1 MSEYIGNRI
10 VPRHDGVWDSTKAYE
25 PLIIVYEE
33 GSGDSYIS
41 RKDVPAGTGL
51 AQKEYWALCARFS
64 EQVALLRE
72 ETGGQVAG
80 MQKLT
85 TDTLNT
91 MTQRT
96 EAAEDL
102 TNSNKAALEQRMA
115 NIEARQDANVSA
127 STDSSADYAAEV
139 VDARVGWDST
149 GYGSL
154 GAAVRGQA
162 LASLKYAGILQ
173 RISGTEDLN
182 ELPVNTMYLVSSTT
196 GETTLKN
203 FPDYESHGLLLTVGV
218 TDGFFYQVFY
228 GGGGDRIFIR
238 HHIVSGWRPWEDYSE
253 NTAAGFESLYRMLSA
268 FGVEDILHRNIPF
281 GGTRTVNGV
290 TFTVNRD
297 GSITADGTAD
307 PELPA
312 FFNMY
317 DNSSGFPDGIRAGER
332 YVFRIAGD
340 TEKVKIEGYV
350 KTGDGSSGWE
360 WFVST
365 DSFAEAAVPTD
376 STGFLVR
383 VMVPPGMSVD
393 GATVYPTIS
402 RTFTAEEYQ
411 MGALKYAGVLNRVR
425 DTDDLNEIPAN
436 TVKLVSSSTGETTLE
451 NFPDIG
457 THGLLI
463 TTGADGGYTYQIF
476 LTDHEGILYVRFRY
490 GDGRWVPWKNIAGTE
505 PVEKKIHAVRGY
517 LAASGIGDL
526 LYGHIA
532 MAEGMDIHGLAYTL
546 NSRGSITVS
555 GTNASEGTAFHNLV
569 VVTGGLPDWQKAGE
583 TYVCGIYDDT
593 GTVAIHG
600 YWYDSEGKWNSLF
613 PPNWSHVRYRVP
625 DEAHGVLFRL
635 EAAGGAVIDTDVIP
649 YVVKADASDLFRHM
663 GYLSRQTDT
672 RDLDEIP
679 VNTAY
684 LISSDTGE
692 TALGNFPD
700 HEGSGLLVTIG
711 EDGAFT
717 YQTLITPDAGK
728 YYLRFRYGNGTWAA
742 WRNITDT
749 EASAEGWRGTDPNSH
764 MLSYGNSILS
774 GSVWED
780 GTYNHLAAYYNA
792 PYGVIANAIGI
803 PKENVEHTVVSSTG
817 LLYDAGNGSFLEK
830 IQGCDLTGYDVVLT
844 HLWTA
849 DMNLY
854 PVGTADARAGDGS
867 IAGGVVSL
875 LEYMRSSNGQCQL
888 ILVGVPPVSST
899 IYGEGVFSTAYPNGS
914 SIGELDAVMHALE
927 EKYHFSYID
936 WQGLN
941 LSYYFHDYSDGMN
954 VHANN
959 EDTYR
964 VMGGY
969 LGARAAAKIRF

>member
-1 MSEYIGNRI
+1 MSEYIGGRV
-10 VPRHDGVWDSTKAYE
+10 VPRHGGVWDSTKAYE

-51 AQKEYWALCARFS
+51 NQKEYWALCARFS
-64 EQVALLRE
+64 EQAALLRE
-72 ETGGQVAG
+72 ETDGQVAG

-127 STDSSADYAAEV
+127 STDSSADYAAEM

-149 GYGSL
+149 VYESL
-154 GAAVRGQA
+154 GAAVRGQV
-162 LASLKYAGILQ
+162 LSSLKYAGILQ

-203 FPDYESHGLLLTVGV
+203 FPDYGSHGLLLTVGV

-238 HHIVSGWRPWEDYSE
+238 HHIASGWRPWEDYSE
-253 NTAAGFESLYRMLSA
+253 NTAAGFEDLYQMLSA

-281 GGTRTVNGV
+281 SGTRTVNGV

-297 GSITADGTAD
+297 GSITATGTAD

-317 DNSSGFPDGIRAGER
+317 DNSSGFPEGIQAGEN

-340 TEKVKIEGYV
+340 TENVRIESYV

-365 DSFAEAAVPTD
+365 HSFAEAAVPAD

-393 GATVYPTIS
+393 GATVYPVIS
-402 RTFTAEEYQ
+402 RKFTAEEYQ
-411 MGALKYAGVLNRVR
+411 MGVLKYAGVLNRIS

-436 TVKLVSSSTGETTLE
+436 TVKLVSSSTGETTLK
-451 NFPDIG
+451 NFPDIE

-463 TTGADGGYTYQIF
+463 TTGVDGAYTYQIF
-476 LTDHEGILYVRFRY
+476 LTDREGALYVRFRY
-490 GDGRWVPWKNIAGTE
+490 GDGRWVSWKNIAGTE
-505 PVEKKIHAVRGY
+505 PVERKIHAVRGY
-517 LAASGIGDL
+517 LAAAGIGDL

-532 MAEGMDIHGLAYTL
+532 MAEGTDNCGLVYTL
-546 NSRGSITVS
+546 NSQGSITVS
-555 GTNASEGTAFHNLV
+555 GTNSSEGTVFHNLV
-569 VVTGGLPDWQKAGE
+569 VVTDGLPDWQKAGE
-583 TYVCGIYDDT
+583 AYVCGIYDDT
-593 GTVAIHG
+593 GMVAIHG
-600 YWYDSEGKWNSLF
+600 YWYGSEGQWHALF
-613 PPNWSHVRYRVP
+613 PPAWSRVRYTVP
-625 DEAHGVLFRL
+625 EEARGILFRL
-635 EAAGGAVIDTDVIP
+635 EVAGGAAVDTDVIP
-649 YVVKADASDLFRHM
+649 YIAKVDAADLFRHM
-663 GYLSRQTDT
+663 GFLTRQTDT
-672 RDLDEIP
+672 KDLDELP
-679 VNTAY
+679 ANTAY
-684 LISSDTGE
+684 LISSDAGE
-692 TALGNFPD
+692 TTLENFPD
-700 HEGSGLLVTIG
+700 YEGTGLLITIG

-774 GSVWED
+774 GSVWKE
-780 GTYNHLAAYYNA
+780 GQYNHLAAYYNA

-817 LLYDAGNGSFLEK
+817 LLYDAGNGSFLEN

-849 DMNLY
+849 DMNQY
-854 PVGTADARAGDGS
+854 PVGTADAKAGDGS

-875 LEYMRSSNGQCQL
+875 LEYMKASNGQCQL

-914 SIGELDAVMHALE
+914 SIEELDAVMHALE
-927 EKYHFSYID
+927 EKYHFAYID

-941 LSYYFHDYSDGMN
+941 LSYYFHDYSDGTN

-964 VMGGY
+964 IMGGY